1 MLAKHVAR
9 LLMVPFVG
17 CLLLAEVRADRP
29 GFYPGNFPGEGPN
42 RVTPQPRGERGPMRR
57 EYGWPRDRG
66 GANFFFGVGPGF
78 FLPPPYG
85 FPSYYPNW
93 GFGVGGPTGIFFDPS
108 TNTAEYYLPPTY
120 APAELSYGPLA
131 VDRFL
136 GIRRS
141 PLEVAPP
148 AAVAPDVTPREV
160 TPAGVAGKLRKS
172 NEEARARGTRFLEF
186 GNSLFLEQ
194 RFHEALQR
202 YKSAIEAAPDMSEAY
217 VREGFALIAVNQY
230 RLATKAFK
238 IALELDPEYVKSG
251 FRLDDLYGDNR
262 LAKTSHLELL
272 AREAIEKPGDADLL
286 FLVGISLYTDGEVE
300 RARRFLAKATEFGGE
315 EAARLLAPLLGTAA
329 PPEVVP
335 AVPDKD
341 PAHDI

>member
-1 MLAKHVAR
+1 MLAKQITP
-9 LLMVPFVG
+9 LLVVPLVF
-17 CLLLAEVRADRP
+17 CLLAEVRADRP
-29 GFYPGNFPGEGPN
+29 GFYPGNFPGSGPS
-42 RVTPQPRGERGPMRR
+42 RVEPQPRGDHGPMRHGN
-57 EYGWPRDRG
+57 GWPRDRSSV
-66 GANFFFGVGPGF
+66 NLFFGMGPGF

-85 FPSYYPNW
+85 FPSYYPRW
-93 GFGVGGPTGIFFDPS
+93 GFGYGGPTGIYFDPS

-120 APAELSYGPLA
+120 APAELNYGPLA

-141 PLEVAPP
+141 PLVVAPP

-160 TPAGVAGKLRKS
+160 APAAVADKLRKS
-172 NEEARARGTRFLEF
+172 NEDARARGTRFLEF
-186 GNSLFLEQ
+186 GNTLFLEQ

-230 RLATKAFK
+230 RLATKALK
-238 IALELDPEYVKSG
+238 IALELDPEYVKTR

-272 AREAIEKPGDADLL
+272 AREAIENPVDADLL
-286 FLVGISLYTDGEVE
+286 FLVGMSLYSDGEVE
-300 RARRFLAKATEFGGE
+300 RARRFFAKATELGGE
-315 EAARLLAPLLGTAA
+315 EAARLLTPLLGTEAS
-329 PPEVVP
+329 PEVVP

-341 PAHDI
+341 PARDT